1 MDNIHFLV
9 LWLGTKCNLRCKNC
23 ANLVP
28 YLEDTEYDVQ
38 KIIANMHYLT
48 KDVFVQNIQIQGGEP
63 FLYKELGHITE
74 ICAKNEHIGHIT
86 IASNATIRPSEEI
99 IDILSKYNEKIDVRY
114 SAFECVDK
122 VWRQQLIEDLSRRG
136 VNAGTYHFIF
146 GNGKWY
152 DSGDYAEFN
161 EDTDEVYRMYKRCAS
176 RHCWTYL
183 DDYLVNC
190 SKIYSLMLIRNN
202 IDVENNNM
210 LNITE
215 ARLNKKEIK
224 VLLDDFDYRYIHEAP
239 YMCGYCKGTDNYIA
253 PGIQLTGVE
262 LEKYR
267 NYIRERQADGL

>member
-9 LWLGTKCNLRCKNC
+9 LWLGTKCNLRCRHC

-28 YLEDTEYDVQ
+28 YLEDTEYDIE
-38 KIIANMHYLT
+38 KIISNMNYLT
-48 KDVFVQNIQIQGGEP
+48 KDVVVQNIQIQGGEP

-74 ICAKNEHIGHIT
+74 ICAENEHIGHIT
-86 IASNATIRPSEEI
+86 IASNATIRPSGEI
-99 IDILSKYNEKIDVRY
+99 IGILSKYNEKIDVRY

-122 VWRQQLIEDLSRRG
+122 IWRQQLIEDLRKRG
-136 VNAGTYHFIF
+136 VNAGTYNFIF

-152 DSGDYAEFN
+152 DSGDYAKFN
-161 EDTDEVYRMYKRCAS
+161 DDKEDVFHMYKRCAS

-190 SKIYSLMLIRNN
+190 SKIYSLMLLRNN
-202 IDVENNNM
+202 IDVKNNNM

-215 ARLNKKEIK
+215 ARLNRKDIK
-224 VLLDDFDYRYIHEAP
+224 LLLDDFDYRYTHEAP

-253 PGIQLTGVE
+253 PGIQLTGTE

-267 NYIRERQADGL
+267 NDIRMGQAGGL